1 MLSLPPDVYHSG
13 GENSVR
19 WLMDLGLSSG
29 VAFVLSAAVGGAV
42 AIIAGWKFRTS
53 SLDILFAIAAV
64 VSRYWTHHDLY
75 DDLVLMFLL
84 IPVARVVL
92 DRNSAWWWGL
102 FALFG
107 ISLWIPSR
115 YANTMAPLHAF
126 HGIVCLAAFAA
137 LLMSERSSREPAV
150 DSQSRR
156 LGIAES
162 STGTS

>member
-1 MLSLPPDVYHSG
+1 
-13 GENSVR
+13 
-19 WLMDLGLSSG
+19 MDLGLSSG